1 MDISQV
7 IVESHFVLKANRE
20 DLEELKLCLYET
32 FRNRYGTIPDHLQA
46 VVSRLMDTIDGA
58 IEKDNEI
65 QRKVAGN

>member
-20 DLEELKLCLYET
+20 DLEALKLCLYET
-32 FRNRYGTIPDHLQA
+32 YHNKHKNIPKRLTGI
-46 VVSRLMDTIDGA
+46 VSRLMDTIDGA